1 MLLKTAIRV
10 IGVSEYEE
18 FEVTQ
23 CSVTRTFRFTKDALE
38 WWDGTKWVEDRD
50 VLYEILNKE
59 CEVTFKEF
67 VPLKGEV
74 YYTYHTNTHEG
85 WKNEIVADKDIWGDT
100 FEDYLRLKQG
110 VVFNNVLKA
119 EFKKKEVLECIIPNL
134 VS

>member
-1 MLLKTAIRV
+1 M
-10 IGVSEYEE
+10 
-18 FEVTQ
+18 
-23 CSVTRTFRFTKDALE
+23 
-38 WWDGTKWVEDRD
+38 EDRD

-74 YYTYHTNTHEG
+74 YYTYRTNTHDG
-85 WKNEIVADKDIWGDT
+85 RIVAGQDVWEET

-110 VVFNNVLKA
+110 IVFNNMSKA